1 MQRFIIFAVLTLA
14 AFAAQSQVIKCT
26 DPRTGRVTFSD
37 SPCEVGQKGVEV
49 LPRRTPE
56 EIEQDRQRADEAN
69 ARRAREQA
77 EDRQR
82 AADQAAATAA
92 AMPPPSPQPTSQANS
107 NACVQAQRELDMVA
121 GSTTG
126 NEEYRRNRI
135 NAATVRVNAACGLQ
149 TEMIQPPSTVV
160 VPPRRRP
167 FPPALPQPI
176 PPPIPQG
183 PRNIT
188 GCDGPICRDAQG
200 GIYHRNGPNSMT
212 GPHGAVCHQS
222 GAQWICN

>member
-14 AFAAQSQVIKCT
+14 AFAAHSQVIKCT

-56 EIEQDRQRADEAN
+56 EIAQDRQRADEAN
-69 ARRAREQA
+69 ERKARQQA

-82 AADQAAATAA
+82 AADQAAAAA
-92 AMPPPSPQPTSQANS
+92 AAPTAPSPQTSLANS
-107 NACVQAQRELDMVA
+107 NACVQAQRDLDMVA
-121 GSTTG
+121 GSSTG

-160 VPPRRRP
+160 VPQRHRP
-167 FPPALPQPI
+167 FPPPWAHSIPQ
-176 PPPIPQG
+176 PIPQG
-183 PRNIT
+183 PRTIT
-188 GCDGPICRDAQG
+188 GCDGAICRDAQG
-200 GIYHRNGPNSMT
+200 GTYHRNGPNSMR
-212 GPHGAVCHQS
+212 GPNGAVCHKS

>member
-1 MQRFIIFAVLTLA
+1 MQRSIIFAVFMLA

-56 EIEQDRQRADEAN
+56 EIEQDRRRADEAN
-69 ARRAREQA
+69 ERKALQQA
-77 EDRQR
+77 EERQR
-82 AADQAAATAA
+82 AADQAASVAAT
-92 AMPPPSPQPTSQANS
+92 PPPPLQQNNPVNS
-107 NACVQAQRELDMVA
+107 NACVQAQRDLDMVS

-160 VPPRRRP
+160 LPRRSRP
-167 FPPALPQPI
+167 FPPPLAQPLPQ
-176 PPPIPQG
+176 PIPQG

-188 GCDGPICRDAQG
+188 GCDGSICRDAQG
-200 GIYHRNGPNSMT
+200 GTYHRNGPSSLT
-212 GPHGAVCHQS
+212 GPNGAVCHKS
-222 GAQWICN
+222 GAQWVCN